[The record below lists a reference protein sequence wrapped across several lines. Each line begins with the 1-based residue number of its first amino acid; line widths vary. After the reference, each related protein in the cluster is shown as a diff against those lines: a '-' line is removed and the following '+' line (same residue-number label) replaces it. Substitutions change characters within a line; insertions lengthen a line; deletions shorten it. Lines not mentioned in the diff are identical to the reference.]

1 MRMDAIEFVQSVQ
14 KGEISIIEHT
24 HKILEEI
31 KKKNPAYNHFNLVA
45 EDSAIAQAQELE
57 RQIRQNP
64 GKTKTMKLLGL
75 PISAKDCICVKG
87 IESRSGSKILSGY
100 KPLFDA
106 TAIARAKGQGAI
118 IIGKTSQDEF
128 GFGSFGINTGIDFKR
143 PKNPH
148 DVSRACGGSSAGAG
162 GFSSLTEFAHIA
174 LGESTGGSIA
184 CPASFCGAVGLT
196 PTYGRVSRYGLI
208 DYANSL
214 DKIGTIAK
222 TTKEAALL
230 LQIIAGN
237 DEKDATTLQNPAE
250 NYLAHA
256 DAPLKGMKIAVI
268 REFFGKGINSEVSK
282 ACWNALKSA
291 EKELGIKYEE
301 VSLPLNAKYSIPA
314 YYLIAM
320 AEASTN
326 LAKYCGMRYGAHAEL
341 KGTFD
346 EYFTK
351 VRSEFFG
358 EEAKRRIILGTF
370 ARMAGFRDAYYLR
383 AMKLRTLLIDEY
395 AKIFK
400 KFDLVA
406 HPTMP
411 IVAPQ
416 FDEIE
421 KLTPL
426 ENYMMDICTV
436 PANLAGLPHISVP
449 AGKSKGMPI
458 GLMLSASHLQETK
471 LIQAA
476 NAIEG
481 VCK

>member
-1 MRMDAIEFVQSVQ
+1 MDAIEFVQKAQ
-14 KGEISIIEHT
+14 NAEISIVEHA
-24 HKILEEI
+24 HKILDEI
-31 KKKNPAYNHFNLVA
+31 KKKNPAYNHFNLIA
-45 EDSAIAQAQELE
+45 EESAIAQAQELE
-57 RQIRQNP
+57 KQIKQAP
-64 GKTKTMKLLGL
+64 GKAKSLKLLGL
-75 PISAKDCICVKG
+75 PVSVKDCICVKG
-87 IESRSGSKILSGY
+87 IESRAGSKILSGY
-100 KPLFDA
+100 KPTFDA
-106 TAIARAKGQGAI
+106 TAIARIKAQGAI

-128 GFGSFGINTGIDFKR
+128 GFGSFGVNVGIDFKK

-162 GFSSLTEFAHIA
+162 GYSSLTEFSHIA
-174 LGESTGGSIA
+174 LAESTGGSIA

-196 PTYGRVSRYGLI
+196 PTYGRVSRYGLM

-222 TTKEAALL
+222 SAKEAALL

-250 NYLAHA
+250 NYLES
-256 DAPLKGMKIAVI
+256 LGNSVKGMKIAVI
-268 REFFGKGINSEVSK
+268 REFFGKGINSEVGK
-282 ACWNALKSA
+282 ACWAALKGA
-291 EKELGIKYEE
+291 EKGLGIKYEE
-301 VSLPLNAKYSIPA
+301 VSLPLNAKYAIPA

-341 KGTFD
+341 KGNFD
-346 EYFTK
+346 EYFTS

-370 ARMAGFRDAYYLR
+370 ARMAGFRDAYYLK
-383 AMKLRTLLIDEY
+383 AMKLRTLLIEEY

-400 KFDLVA
+400 KYDLVA

-436 PANLAGLPHISVP
+436 PANLAGLPHISIP
-449 AGKSKGMPI
+449 AGKSKNMPV
-458 GLMLSASHLQETK
+458 GLMLTAAHLQENK
-471 LIQAA
+471 LIRAA
-476 NAIEG
+476 SAFEG
-481 VCK
+481 VCR

>member
-1 MRMDAIEFVQSVQ
+1 MDAIEFVQSAQ
-14 KGEISIIEHT
+14 KGEISIVEHA

-45 EDSAIAQAQELE
+45 EESAIEQAQELE
-57 RQIRQNP
+57 KQAKQNP
-64 GKTKTMKLLGL
+64 SKTQNMKLFGL
-75 PISAKDCICVKG
+75 PVSVKDCICVKG
-87 IESRSGSKILSGY
+87 IESRAGSKILSGY
-100 KPLFDA
+100 KPTFDA
-106 TAIARAKGQGAI
+106 TAISRIKAQGAI

-128 GFGSFGINTGIDFKR
+128 GFGSFGVNTGIDFKR

-162 GFSSLTEFAHIA
+162 GFSSLTEFSHIA
-174 LGESTGGSIA
+174 LAESTGGSIA

-268 REFFGKGINSEVSK
+268 REFFGKGIDNEVSK
-282 ACWNALKSA
+282 ACWSALKGA
-291 EKELGIKYEE
+291 EKGLGIKYEE
-301 VSLPLNAKYSIPA
+301 VSLSLNAKYSIPT

-326 LAKYCGMRYGAHAEL
+326 LAKFCGMRYGTHAEL

-346 EYFTK
+346 EYFTS

-383 AMKLRTLLIDEY
+383 AMKLRTLLIEEFSKVFRKY
-395 AKIFK
+395 
-400 KFDLVA
+400 DLIA
-406 HPTMP
+406 HPAMP
-411 IVAPQ
+411 IVAPE
-416 FDEIE
+416 FDDIE

-426 ENYMMDICTV
+426 ENYLMDICTV
-436 PANLAGLPHISVP
+436 PANLAGLPHISIPV
-449 AGKSKGMPI
+449 GKSKNMPI
-458 GLMLSASHLQETK
+458 GLMLTASHLQEDK

-481 VCK
+481 VLGK

>member
-1 MRMDAIEFVQSVQ
+1 MDAIEFVQKAQ
-14 KGEISIIEHT
+14 NCEISVVEHT

-31 KKKNPAYNHFNLVA
+31 KKKNPAYNHFNLIVEDFAVRQA
-45 EDSAIAQAQELE
+45 EELE
-57 RQIRQNP
+57 KQIKQN
-64 GKTKTMKLLGL
+64 KINVQNFKLLGL

-87 IESRSGSKILSGY
+87 IESRAGSKILSGY
-100 KPLFDA
+100 RPTFDA
-106 TAIARAKGQGAI
+106 TTIARAKEQGAI

-128 GFGSFGINTGIDFKR
+128 GFGSFGVNTGIDFKK

-162 GFSSLTEFAHIA
+162 GFSSLTEFSHIA
-174 LGESTGGSIA
+174 LAESTGGSIA

-222 TTKEAALL
+222 STKEAALL
-230 LQIIAGN
+230 LQVIAGN

-250 NYLAHA
+250 NYLENPNS
-256 DAPLKGMKIAVI
+256 PLKGLKIAVI
-268 REFFGKGINSEVSK
+268 REFFGKGIDSGVSK
-282 ACWNALKSA
+282 ACWSALKSA
-291 EKELGIKYEE
+291 EKGLGIKYEE
-301 VSLPLNAKYSIPA
+301 VSLPLNAKYAIPA

-326 LAKYCGMRYGAHAEL
+326 LAKYCGMRYGAHANLE
-341 KGTFD
+341 GNFD

-383 AMKLRTLLIDEY
+383 AMKLRTILIEEY
-395 AKIFK
+395 AKVFGK
-400 KFDLVA
+400 YDLIA
-406 HPTMP
+406 HPSMP
-411 IVAPQ
+411 IVAPM

-426 ENYMMDICTV
+426 ENFMMDICTV
-436 PANLAGLPHISVP
+436 PANLAGLPHISIP
-449 AGKSKGMPI
+449 AGKSQNMPV
-458 GLMLSASHLQETK
+458 GLMLTAPHLQENK

-481 VCK
+481 LGK